1 MPLCALNKAMTPK
14 FHFLAMLAVA
24 LPTLLLGAKTP
35 PSPLDT
41 VTPAY
46 PESLRESG
54 QDGEVKIT
62 FTVTD
67 KGLVEDPVVMEATA
81 PEFGE
86 AALKVLKEWRF
97 RPATEDGK
105 PVSMKVTLPF
115 KFSAAPEDK
124 LNAALGRKVFA
135 PINDPIVK
143 SKKLDEQPI
152 VVSRVRPMYPP
163 QLAGSGQSERVKVT
177 VVIGPDGLVYNPSI
191 DAIEEKAFYIPAL
204 VAAARWTYEIP
215 KVDGEPVYA
224 EFDMTIWV
232 FEGDR
237 PPGQGE
243 TGRVMRN
250 APTN

>member
-1 MPLCALNKAMTPK
+1 MTRKFPL
-14 FHFLAMLAVA
+14 LAMLAVA

-41 VTPAY
+41 VAPIY

-62 FTVTD
+62 FTVTE
-67 KGLVEDPVVMEATA
+67 KGLVEDPVVTEATA

-86 AALKVLKEWRF
+86 AALKAVKDWRF
-97 RPATEDGK
+97 RPATEDGD
-105 PVSMKVTLPF
+105 PVSLKVSLPF

-124 LNAALGRKVFA
+124 LNAALGRKAFA
-135 PINDPIVK
+135 PIADPIVK
-143 SKKLDEQPI
+143 SKKLDDQPTVI
-152 VVSRVRPMYPP
+152 TRVRPMYPP
-163 QLAGSGQSERVKVT
+163 QLAGTGQSERVKVR

-191 DAIEEKAFYIPAL
+191 DVIEQKAFYIPAL
-204 VAAARWTYEIP
+204 VAAARWTYDIP

-243 TGRVMRN
+243 TGRIIQQ
-250 APTN
+250 APNS